1 MSYIRQVFFLS
12 QTNTTEPFAIMCVW
26 QHKKA
31 SPKKFQTESRKKNC
45 NTLFFIYL
53 QDTFLRGMKDTTH
66 NYCVITSL
74 KVWII
79 ISLLAPLHLS
89 LSAQEYGRFDH
100 FSTADGLISDKVYSM
115 ACDTNGFIWMATDFG
130 FDRFDGKEFKH
141 YNRIEYPSLRRED
154 VLITHIGD
162 NNNIYIGGYYGLM
175 AEYDQKRDSL
185 FDKMPAIYDT
195 LQRYEETEGFYE
207 ASDGRR
213 FALTTSG
220 VFLYDPTTQTF
231 GSDNEI
237 YQSTKEIYAKSM
249 YIDKYGRYWIGS
261 IDKYYILDKNARL
274 IKACNPPSEG
284 CGFISNIIPINDH
297 QLLIT
302 NQTREMWIF
311 DIKEDVIEEPTL
323 FKAPFGNTIKVLKD
337 KGGRYWFATDGYGL
351 WYTDEAISPDVKFH
365 NMRPYNSSGAE
376 IRKIYSMTT
385 DPKGNLWIGTR
396 NSGIWCYRG
405 NELTGLS
412 FSKNYGFPK
421 IACTG
426 VAEDQN
432 GNIVIGS
439 DGTGVYFVSPDFRNI
454 HLVELENNNVCSVS
468 SLENGDILVPTWG
481 GGTLIINGSNFK
493 VHSENYQGIS
503 QACRSYFG
511 ANRYGKNIYVGSA
524 GDGLYQKLGD
534 SPWQKITLS
543 NDTIEQNK
551 WVFKAVE
558 DPFGNLWVLTTTHL
572 WKISEGKCEN
582 IKMEIYCD
590 DKHTSVTLS
599 DGICDQY
606 GNFIATTDAGVI
618 QVRAG
623 SKYCELLDFTPICSY
638 HSIQMDNNGIFWT
651 SGNNGITRIDMGNK
665 TCQIL
670 TDSRNNISS
679 MRYFVFRSSF
689 KDSKGKIHFGTNDG
703 FVSLDPAHLT
713 IDTTMSFMAFS
724 DLYIGNHKVKRGSGP
739 LEKHN
744 LGEGELVLAY
754 NQTDITLLYDAIDY
768 TEFDPIQYRYRLNG
782 LKEEWTEIS
791 GKKSIHFSHIPTGNY
806 TLIIEAF
813 RNNKDCQPKQIE
825 LKIKVL
831 PPWWESLWFKVLLG
845 IAALLLI
852 GGLILLRVRRLM
864 ASKRE
869 LEQKVNERTS
879 ELKEA
884 LNDKDRLIS
893 VVAHD
898 LKNPMFAI
906 VGALENLTS
915 RETSLSEEER
925 RRITSG
931 TYDSAKALQNEMLK
945 ILDWAQSKKEDIS
958 CHPTDVDIQHTV
970 INVTLLLANLLE
982 KKGIQLIRENNVTH
996 FAYADPRML
1005 EAVIRNLIGNAIK
1018 FTPSGGTISILS
1030 WMDNKNVKIAVKDTG
1045 VGMNEAQVEAL
1056 KNGGETVSQKG
1067 TDNESGT
1074 GLGYKICKNYI
1085 LRNNG
1090 SMDLESK
1097 LGEGTTITITLP
1109 ASTRKIEIKE
1119 EYKIDDR
1126 KKETD
1131 YSILTGNTALIVDD
1145 NPLICDNLKTLLAS
1159 YLNVIVANNGKEALS
1174 LAEQHMPDIILSDVE
1189 MPIMNGIEMSRVI
1202 DQTDSIAHIPLLFL
1216 SARNEDSDRLLGLK
1230 SGAVDYIPKPFSPEE
1245 LLIKVCNI
1253 LLNRQKTQNHL
1264 LTQMMKQSSEE
1275 EGETQSESSEK
1286 REEKVNPF
1294 VKQFLAVIEK
1304 RYMESDISVE
1314 DIAKEMCLSKSTLT
1328 RRTNS
1333 IIGKTPL
1340 ELLNEFRLNEA
1351 LRRLKEADSETQI
1364 SDIAY
1369 TVGFSDPAY
1378 FSRRFREYFGYKPSQ
1393 VINKS

>member
-1 MSYIRQVFFLS
+1 
-12 QTNTTEPFAIMCVW
+12 
-26 QHKKA
+26 
-31 SPKKFQTESRKKNC
+31 
-45 NTLFFIYL
+45 
-53 QDTFLRGMKDTTH
+53 
-66 NYCVITSL
+66 
-74 KVWII
+74 
-79 ISLLAPLHLS
+79 
-89 LSAQEYGRFDH
+89 
-100 FSTADGLISDKVYSM
+100 
-115 ACDTNGFIWMATDFG
+115 
-130 FDRFDGKEFKH
+130 
-141 YNRIEYPSLRRED
+141 
-154 VLITHIGD
+154 
-162 NNNIYIGGYYGLM
+162 
-175 AEYDQKRDSL
+175 
-185 FDKMPAIYDT
+185 
-195 LQRYEETEGFYE
+195 
-207 ASDGRR
+207 
-213 FALTTSG
+213 
-220 VFLYDPTTQTF
+220 
-231 GSDNEI
+231 
-237 YQSTKEIYAKSM
+237 
-249 YIDKYGRYWIGS
+249 
-261 IDKYYILDKNARL
+261 
-274 IKACNPPSEG
+274 
-284 CGFISNIIPINDH
+284 
-297 QLLIT
+297 
-302 NQTREMWIF
+302 
-311 DIKEDVIEEPTL
+311 
-323 FKAPFGNTIKVLKD
+323 
-337 KGGRYWFATDGYGL
+337 
-351 WYTDEAISPDVKFH
+351 
-365 NMRPYNSSGAE
+365 
-376 IRKIYSMTT
+376 
-385 DPKGNLWIGTR
+385 
-396 NSGIWCYRG
+396 
-405 NELTGLS
+405 
-412 FSKNYGFPK
+412 
-421 IACTG
+421 
-426 VAEDQN
+426 
-432 GNIVIGS
+432 
-439 DGTGVYFVSPDFRNI
+439 
-454 HLVELENNNVCSVS
+454 
-468 SLENGDILVPTWG
+468 
-481 GGTLIINGSNFK
+481 
-493 VHSENYQGIS
+493 
-503 QACRSYFG
+503 
-511 ANRYGKNIYVGSA
+511 
-524 GDGLYQKLGD
+524 
-534 SPWQKITLS
+534 
-543 NDTIEQNK
+543 
-551 WVFKAVE
+551 
-558 DPFGNLWVLTTTHL
+558 
-572 WKISEGKCEN
+572 
-582 IKMEIYCD
+582 
-590 DKHTSVTLS
+590 
-599 DGICDQY
+599 
-606 GNFIATTDAGVI
+606 
-618 QVRAG
+618 
-623 SKYCELLDFTPICSY
+623 
-638 HSIQMDNNGIFWT
+638 
-651 SGNNGITRIDMGNK
+651 
-665 TCQIL
+665 
-670 TDSRNNISS
+670 
-679 MRYFVFRSSF
+679 
-689 KDSKGKIHFGTNDG
+689 
-703 FVSLDPAHLT
+703 
-713 IDTTMSFMAFS
+713 
-724 DLYIGNHKVKRGSGP
+724 
-739 LEKHN
+739 
-744 LGEGELVLAY
+744 
-754 NQTDITLLYDAIDY
+754 
-768 TEFDPIQYRYRLNG
+768 
-782 LKEEWTEIS
+782 
-791 GKKSIHFSHIPTGNY
+791 
-806 TLIIEAF
+806 
-813 RNNKDCQPKQIE
+813 
-825 LKIKVL
+825 
-831 PPWWESLWFKVLLG
+831 
-845 IAALLLI
+845 
-852 GGLILLRVRRLM
+852 
-864 ASKRE
+864 
-869 LEQKVNERTS
+869 
-879 ELKEA
+879 
-884 LNDKDRLIS
+884 
-893 VVAHD
+893 
-898 LKNPMFAI
+898 
-906 VGALENLTS
+906 
-915 RETSLSEEER
+915 
-925 RRITSG
+925 
-931 TYDSAKALQNEMLK
+931 MLK

-970 INVTLLLANLLE
+970 INVSLLLANLLD

>member
-1 MSYIRQVFFLS
+1 M
-12 QTNTTEPFAIMCVW
+12 E
-26 QHKKA
+26 
-31 SPKKFQTESRKKNC
+31 
-45 NTLFFIYL
+45 
-53 QDTFLRGMKDTTH
+53 DTTH
-66 NYCVITSL
+66 NHSVITSL
-74 KVWII
+74 KVWTIVSI
-79 ISLLAPLHLS
+79 LAFLHPS

-141 YNRIEYPSLRRED
+141 YNRLEYPSLRRED

-185 FDKMPAIYDT
+185 IDKMPAIYDT
-195 LQRYEETEGFYE
+195 LQKYEETEGFYE
-207 ASDGRR
+207 AADGRR

-220 VFLYDPTTQTF
+220 IFLYDPATQTF
-231 GSDNEI
+231 GSNNEI
-237 YQSTKEIYAKSM
+237 YQNTKDIYAKSL

-274 IKACNPPSEG
+274 IKACDPPSDG

-311 DIKEDVIEEPTL
+311 DIKEDVIEDPTL
-323 FKAPFGNTIKVLKD
+323 FKTPFGNTIKVLRD
-337 KGGRYWFATDGYGL
+337 KNGRYWFATDGYGL
-351 WYTDEAISPDVKFH
+351 WYTDEEITPTVKLH
-365 NMRPYNSSGAE
+365 NMLPYNSVGTE

-426 VAEDQN
+426 VSEDKN
-432 GNIVIGS
+432 GNLVIGS
-439 DGTGVYFVSPDFRNI
+439 DGTGVYFVSPDFRDI
-454 HLVELENNNVCSVS
+454 KLVELENNNVCSVS
-468 SLENGDILVPTWG
+468 TLENGDIVVPTWG
-481 GGTLIINGSNFK
+481 GGTLIIDAQSKQVRTERF
-493 VHSENYQGIS
+493 EGIH
-503 QACRSYFG
+503 QASRSYFG
-511 ANRYGKNIYVGSA
+511 ANRYGKNLYICSA
-524 GDGLYQKLGD
+524 GDGLYQNIGGKG
-534 SPWQKITLS
+534 WQKITLM
-543 NDTIEQNK
+543 NDTIEPNK

-558 DPFGNLWVLTTTHL
+558 DKFGNVWVLTTTDL
-572 WKISEGKCEN
+572 WRISEGKCEH
-582 IKMEIYCD
+582 IKMELFCD
-590 DKHTSVTLS
+590 DQHTYVTLA
-599 DGICDQY
+599 DGICDKY
-606 GNFIATTDAGVI
+606 GNFIAATDAGII
-618 QVRAG
+618 QVYAG
-623 SKYCELLDFTPICSY
+623 NKFSERLDFAPICSY
-638 HSIQMDNNGIFWT
+638 HSIQMDNNGIIWT
-651 SGNNGITRIDMGNK
+651 SGNNGITRIDMANR
-665 TCQIL
+665 TCRLL

-679 MRYFVFRSSF
+679 MRYFVFRSSC
-689 KDSKGKIHFGTNDG
+689 KDSNGIIHFGTNDG

-724 DLYIGNHKVKRGSGP
+724 DLYIGNHKVKRGTGP
-739 LEKHN
+739 LEKYN

-791 GKKSIHFSHIPTGNY
+791 GKKSIQFSHIPTGSY
-806 TLIIEAF
+806 TLTIEAF
-813 RNNKDCQPKQIE
+813 RNNKDCQPRQIE

-831 PPWWESLWFKVLLG
+831 PPWWEALWFRVLLG
-845 IAALLLI
+845 VVALLLI

-864 ASKRE
+864 TSKRE

-915 RETSLSEEER
+915 REASLSDEER
-925 RRITSG
+925 QRITSG

-958 CHPTDVDIQHTV
+958 CHPTDVDVQHTV
-970 INVTLLLANLLE
+970 INVSLLLANLIE
-982 KKGIQLIRENNVTH
+982 KKGIQLVRENNVTH

-1018 FTPSGGTISILS
+1018 FTPTGGTISILS
-1030 WMDNKNVKIAVKDTG
+1030 WMDNKNIKIAVKDTG
-1045 VGMNEAQVEAL
+1045 VGMNDAQIEAL
-1056 KNGGETVSQKG
+1056 KNGEETISQKG

-1314 DIAKEMCLSKSTLT
+1314 DIAKEMYLSKSTLT

-1369 TVGFSDPAY
+1369 NVGFSDPAY

-1393 VINKS
+1393 VINKN